1 MTLIITSLQDDE
13 QQLPPFVS
21 GGAWVLLNQC
31 QMVEMALGHFQV
43 AAHLEDFCSCF

>member
-1 MTLIITSLQDDE
+1 MIHLSPKNDLNFH
-13 QQLPPFVS
+13 LF
-21 GGAWVLLNQC
+21 AWVLLNQC